1 MIYRLAVKED
11 LNRMTAMV
19 NQAKAAFQARGIDQW
34 QKGEPNETD
43 LAASIE
49 EGRIRVL
56 EEEGRV
62 AAMITLQEGAD
73 PSYGQIDGAWLNDR
87 PYVGFHRVCV
97 EEALRGRGL
106 AARLFSLSEDYV
118 RSLGYEN
125 IRIDTHPD
133 NLPMQRALAK
143 SGYRLCGSIHLAG
156 GAEDGALRLA
166 FQKVLVPA
174 R

>member
-34 QKGEPNETD
+34 QKGEPNREG
-43 LAASIE
+43 LATGAAK
-49 EGRIRVL
+49 GQIRVL
-56 EEEGRV
+56 EEDGRV
-62 AAMITLQEGAD
+62 IGMITLLEGRD
-73 PSYGQIDGAWLNDR
+73 PSYAKIDGAWLNDR